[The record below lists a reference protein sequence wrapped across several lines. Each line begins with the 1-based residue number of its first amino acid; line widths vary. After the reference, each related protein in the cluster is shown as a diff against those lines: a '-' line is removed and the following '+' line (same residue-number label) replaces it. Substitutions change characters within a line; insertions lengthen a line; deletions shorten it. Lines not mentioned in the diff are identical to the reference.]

1 MQKIKRWQSARK
13 WHHGLTCLGN
23 SLLNVCNFAPFLT
36 YVSFDICIW
45 QNCYG
50 FLHAYKY
57 SSCSTWHIQSIWMG
71 LVHQPS
77 SQTQVLRNFKSR
89 FGLFLHLLVLNR
101 SDWFWMICLD
111 KSAPLVLV
119 FLKVQFLVLHFF
131 NYTLMIFLIM
141 CSVILLFPLRYQI
154 IVKSRLS
161 ILRQNSP
168 VRCLFDKV

>member
-1 MQKIKRWQSARK
+1 MYL
-13 WHHGLTCLGN
+13 LTFVSDRTATVFYTPTNTQAVALDISKVFEWVWYT
-23 SLLNVCNFAPFLT
+23 SLL
-36 YVSFDICIW
+36 
-45 QNCYG
+45 Q
-50 FLHAYKY
+50 
-57 SSCSTWHIQSIWMG
+57 
-71 LVHQPS
+71 
-77 SQTQVLRNFKSR
+77 R

-141 CSVILLFPLRYQI
+141 CSVILLFPLGYQI